1 MYIWL
6 KKQQKTEN
14 KQNETEMI
22 VSGVASESIR
32 NMNKT
37 EDLKKNINKICKKM
51 KEHPN
56 MFDMLKI
63 YWKKWKKQK
72 ESDF

>member
-1 MYIWL
+1 
-6 KKQQKTEN
+6 
-14 KQNETEMI
+14 MI

-37 EDLKKNINKICKKM
+37 EDLKKNIKKICKKM

-63 YWKKWKKQK
+63 Y
-72 ESDF
+72 